1 MAGADRTSRLQWEH
15 RAWPAAHPERG
26 SSRRWAEGTG
36 RRSPGGSWPGRLAGW
51 RQCARAARPGP
62 TAGHGRA
69 RRWSGGTARSASSP
83 GQARPRGR
91 ARTWRCGSAK
101 RPRPT
106 SGGTRLGHRAQDV
119 LWAVISDS
127 AGRRQTQP
135 AVVAGP
141 TGSRALAPDHGAGAC
156 HSQVPAPCP
165 APRCPRAAPE
175 PALWRPP
182 QEKGSAKGFW
192 GLVSEDS
199 DFEPIRWV
207 LPMSLGPPPSW
218 RARPD
223 PALLGGPEGS
233 SLPASSAF
241 GSGQIPTDSGLC
253 EGSCSTGGREARSGP
268 LALGAP

>member
-1 MAGADRTSRLQWEH
+1 MEAADAGRKGRDGAAQVGRGQVV
-15 RAWPAAHPERG
+15 WPA
-26 SSRRWAEGTG
+26 
-36 RRSPGGSWPGRLAGW
+36 GGS
-51 RQCARAARPGP
+51 AREQRAQAPQLDTAAREGGQGEQPAQQAP
-62 TAGHGRA
+62 RDKRGHGGA
-69 RRWSGGTARSASSP
+69 HAPGDAALRSDHVLPA
-83 GQARPRGR
+83 
-91 ARTWRCGSAK
+91 
-101 RPRPT
+101 
-106 SGGTRLGHRAQDV
+106 GGTRLGHRAQDV

-135 AVVAGP
+135 AAVAGP

-175 PALWRPP
+175 PALRRPP

-268 LALGAP
+268 LALGAPRGV